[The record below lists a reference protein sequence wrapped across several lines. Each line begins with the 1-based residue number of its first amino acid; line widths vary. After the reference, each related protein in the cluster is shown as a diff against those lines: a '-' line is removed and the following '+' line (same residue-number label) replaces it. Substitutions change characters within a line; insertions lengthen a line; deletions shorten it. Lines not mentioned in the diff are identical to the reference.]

1 MTKKITIAI
10 DGFSST
16 GKSTIAKQL
25 AQYLGYVYVDTGAM
39 YRAVAYYAMQ
49 QGMIDSKQFDV
60 ENLVWNLD
68 KIKISFKYN
77 PELGYSETYLNDE
90 NVEKE
95 IRTIAVS
102 NYVSRIAEIS
112 EIRAKL
118 VQQQQE
124 MGKEKGLVMDGRD
137 IGTVVFPD
145 AELKIFIT
153 SDPTIRAQRRH
164 QELLAKDDKV
174 TFEEVLKNV
183 TQRDYI
189 DTNRIDSPL
198 VKAADAIEIDN
209 SYMTKEEQFEKI
221 VGLVKELL

>member
-16 GKSTIAKQL
+16 GKSTIAKQI

-49 QGMIDSKQFDV
+49 QKMIDENHFDI
-60 ENLVWNLD
+60 ENLVGNLD

-77 PELGYSETYLNDE
+77 PKLGYSETYLNDE
-90 NVEKE
+90 NVEQK

-137 IGTVVFPD
+137 IGTVVFPE
-145 AELKIFIT
+145 AELKLFIT
-153 SDPTIRAQRRH
+153 SDPNIRAKRRY
-164 QELLAKDDKV
+164 QELLAKDDSI
-174 TFEEVLKNV
+174 TFEEVLENV

-189 DTNRIDSPL
+189 DTNRKDSPL
-198 VKAADAIEIDN
+198 VKAEDAIEIDN
-209 SYMTKEEQFEKI
+209 SHMSKEEQFDMI
-221 VGLVKELL
+221 LGLIKELL

>member
-16 GKSTIAKQL
+16 GKSTIAKQI

-49 QGMIDSKQFDV
+49 QKMIDENHFDI
-60 ENLVWNLD
+60 ENLVGNLD

-77 PELGYSETYLNDE
+77 PKLGYSETYLNDE
-90 NVEKE
+90 NVEQK

-137 IGTVVFPD
+137 IGTVVFPE
-145 AELKIFIT
+145 AELKLFIT
-153 SDPTIRAQRRH
+153 SDPNIRAKRRY
-164 QELLAKDDKV
+164 QELLAKDDSI
-174 TFEEVLKNV
+174 TFEEVLENV

-189 DTNRIDSPL
+189 DTNRKDSPL
-198 VKAADAIEIDN
+198 IKAADAIEIDN
-209 SYMTKEEQFEKI
+209 SHMSKEEQFDMI
-221 VGLVKELL
+221 MGLIKELL